1 MKILVATEKPFAAAA
16 VTGIREVVE
25 EAGHEL
31 VLLEKGTKADLIEKV
46 ADAAGLIVRSD
57 IVDKEVFRRDSA
69 PQVAANKPIC
79 AVFGKRLKA
88 PDALDAVRYTVEADL
103 REEIRRKWMESLRKK
118 YSVWIDEKILQT
130 VNKH

>member
-1 MKILVATEKPFAAAA
+1 MKKSLKGVPFHQWRSLLQSAYTTDEVEVVAQAIFAAGDNA
-16 VTGIREVVE
+16 
-25 EAGHEL
+25 
-31 VLLEKGTKADLIEKV
+31 
-46 ADAAGLIVRSD
+46 

-69 PQVAANKPIC
+69 PQVDANKPVC